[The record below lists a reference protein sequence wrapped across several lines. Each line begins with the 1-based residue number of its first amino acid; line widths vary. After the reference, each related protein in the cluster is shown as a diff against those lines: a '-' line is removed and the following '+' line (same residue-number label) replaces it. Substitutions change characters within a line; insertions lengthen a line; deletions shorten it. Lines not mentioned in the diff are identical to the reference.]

1 MVDGYL
7 RITGTPSASGTAQV
21 TVTATCT
28 GGRRAVGGG
37 WRFVSHTGDG
47 PAILESYASSDTV
60 WTVTAGPTFKSV
72 AFSVEAF
79 VVCVAAVP

>member
-7 RITGTPSASGTAQV
+7 RITGTPSVSGNVQV

-28 GGRRAVGGG
+28 SGRAVGGG

-60 WTVTAGPTFKSV
+60 WSVTVGPTFKST

-79 VVCVAAVP
+79 VVCVAATP

>member
-7 RITGTPSASGTAQV
+7 RITGTPSISGTGQI

-28 GGRRAVGGG
+28 SGRAVGGG

-47 PAILESYASSDTV
+47 PAILESYASNDTT
-60 WTVTAGPTFKSV
+60 WSVTAGPTFKSL

-79 VVCVAAVP
+79 VVCVAATP

>member
-7 RITGTPSASGTAQV
+7 RITGNPSASGNADV

-28 GGRRAVGGG
+28 SGRAVGGG
-37 WRFVSHTGDG
+37 FRVTSHTGDG
-47 PAILESYASSDTV
+47 PAILESYASSGTV

-72 AFSVEAF
+72 AFQVEAF
-79 VVCVAAVP
+79 VVCVAATP